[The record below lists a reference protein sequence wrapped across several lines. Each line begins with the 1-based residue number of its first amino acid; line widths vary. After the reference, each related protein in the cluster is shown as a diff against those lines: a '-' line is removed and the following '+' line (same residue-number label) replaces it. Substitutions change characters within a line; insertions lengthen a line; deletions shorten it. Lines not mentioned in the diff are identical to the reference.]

1 MNRKLILYILYIS
14 LCLSIVLL
22 LFNYSFV
29 KAKEISKEDCEKQ
42 FNEKVLQ
49 DIKSSFPELKI
60 LNDKGVYQYSHKDID
75 RAMLAIGGKADSHLQ
90 SIYPLFTGASRGERN
105 FFVVTNSPSDP
116 ESKYESDF
124 LGYFLYKKPDGTN
137 VMIKMKPS
145 DKKWDIITQR
155 EVPSKI
161 TEWKCKK

>member
-1 MNRKLILYILYIS
+1 MKKILIIYTG

-22 LFNYSFV
+22 FLNHPFV
-29 KAKEISKEDCEKQ
+29 KAKEISKKDCEEQ

-49 DIKSSFPELKI
+49 DIKSSFPELKV
-60 LNDKGVYQYSHKDID
+60 LKGKDVYQYTHKDID
-75 RAMLAIGGKADSHLQ
+75 RAMFAIGGKSDPHLQ
-90 SIYPLFTGASRGERN
+90 SIYPLFTGVSRGERN
-105 FFVVTNSPSDP
+105 FFVVTNGPSDP
-116 ESKYESDF
+116 ESKYESAF
-124 LGYFLYKKPDGTN
+124 LGYFLYKKTDGTN

-145 DKKWDIITQR
+145 DKKWDIIAQR